1 MQVCIAD
8 LKRKDQKDGAHDNLI
23 IMTSGSKFGMPAF
36 QVADQVISKFCVP
49 CSWHSHT
56 DVYSISSDSAHWL
69 IKGLHQPSGKQFK
82 IASYVQAKEYLIEY
96 TGADPGGWIGWLA
109 TPFSSSFT

>member
-8 LKRKDQKDGAHDNLI
+8 LKRKGQKDSAHDNL

-49 CSWHSHT
+49 AAGT
-56 DVYSISSDSAHWL
+56 AIL
-69 IKGLHQPSGKQFK
+69 MFTPSLLTQ
-82 IASYVQAKEYLIEY
+82 L
-96 TGADPGGWIGWLA
+96 TG
-109 TPFSSSFT
+109 

>member
-23 IMTSGSKFGMPAF
+23 MTSGSKFGMPVF

-49 CSWHSHT
+49 AAGTAIAT
-56 DVYSISSDSAHWL
+56 DVYSLSSDLAHWL
-69 IKGLHQPSGKQFK
+69 TKGLHQPSGKQFK
-82 IASYVQAKEYLIEY
+82 IASYIQAKEYLIDY
-96 TGADPGGWIGWLA
+96 IA
-109 TPFSSSFT
+109 TRL

>member
-1 MQVCIAD
+1 MQVCIAN
-8 LKRKDQKDGAHDNLI
+8 LERKDQKDGAHDNL

-36 QVADQVISKFCVP
+36 QIADQVISKICVP
-49 CSWHSHT
+49 AAGTMLAQPYT

-96 TGADPGGWIGWLA
+96 IA
-109 TPFSSSFT
+109 THL